1 MQRRSFNLCGAALI
15 ISSVASRSV
24 DVYAA
29 AVPDGAIA
37 KIDAI
42 VQKGLDEK
50 VASYAVGVMKDG
62 RLVLARGYG
71 FADVENNVPATAET
85 VYRLGSITKQFTSMA
100 IMQLAEAGKLSIDDE
115 LTKFLP
121 DYPTQEHKVTIH
133 HLLNHTSGIKSYTSL
148 PNFFISSRQDRSHQ
162 EMLAVIKEKP
172 FDFAPGE
179 QMQYNNSGYY
189 LLGMVI
195 EKASGQ
201 SYADYLAE
209 HIFKPLG
216 MTPHATVT
224 HAR

>member
-1 MQRRSFNLCGAALI
+1 MLRRSFRLCAALVI
-15 ISSVASRSV
+15 LSSVASRSV
-24 DVYAA
+24 RVQAA

-71 FADVENNVPATAET
+71 LADVENNVPATAET

-121 DYPTQEHKVTIH
+121 DYPTQDHKVTIH

-148 PNFFISSRQDRSHQ
+148 PTFFITSRQDRSHA
-162 EMLAVIKEKP
+162 EMLALFKEKP
-172 FDFAPGE
+172 FDFAPANRCSTTTRAIT
-179 QMQYNNSGYY
+179 Y
-189 LLGMVI
+189 
-195 EKASGQ
+195 
-201 SYADYLAE
+201 
-209 HIFKPLG
+209 
-216 MTPHATVT
+216 
-224 HAR
+224 